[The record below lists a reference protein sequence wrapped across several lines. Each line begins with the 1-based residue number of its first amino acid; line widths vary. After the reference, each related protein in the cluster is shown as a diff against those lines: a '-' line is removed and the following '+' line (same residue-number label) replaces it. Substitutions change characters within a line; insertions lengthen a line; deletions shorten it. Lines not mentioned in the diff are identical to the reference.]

1 MRVELT
7 GNLDKKLMLAM
18 KKEIFLLEKEK
29 NPAKY

>member
-18 KKEIFLLEKEK
+18 EKEFFLLEKDK
-29 NPAKY
+29 NPAKS